1 MILVLVFCLA
11 STPEYCRE
19 VRPVLEPLPADAC
32 TGIVA
37 QELAA
42 QWLEDHPLWTFKG
55 SRCASGRDRQE
66 RL

>member
-19 VRPVLEPLPADAC
+19 VCPVLEEMPADAC

-55 SRCASGRDRQE
+55 SRCETPGEQE
-66 RL
+66 RI